1 MQAWRVTPTIFKNSK
16 KHHNH
21 HNFSAAT
28 IQQTFVPSIN
38 TQSVATMVSKHIN
51 QIVNTLVLLSVLSFR
66 TSGAFVPNQKNNNVE
81 SRLYGKKVQTK
92 KTTERAYN
100 ERNFESM
107 MGNDWR
113 EFRAKL
119 VAQEKEAAL
128 LRESTAYYHGSKL
141 MAKHGRIGD
150 LFAGSINIFD
160 DRICGVLDCNDP
172 FVSKDEL
179 PIIMQKKVSID
190 KHRWAHPIPR
200 PEQGSILISN
210 ERFHQT
216 VVLMISH
223 CDKSGS
229 SGVVINRYVLMI
241 IIGFIFMFLLIISH
255 FYTNI
260 LQTVG

>member
-1 MQAWRVTPTIFKNSK
+1 MQLTTIITQPTVTMISLQTYQALNVFTLLLAVFSSK
-16 KHHNH
+16 
-21 HNFSAAT
+21 SD
-28 IQQTFVPSIN
+28 
-38 TQSVATMVSKHIN
+38 
-51 QIVNTLVLLSVLSFR
+51 
-66 TSGAFVPNQKNNNVE
+66 AFVPNLQRSVE
-81 SRLYGKKVQTK
+81 TRLYGKKVQTK
-92 KTTERAYN
+92 KTTERAFN

-119 VAQEKEAAL
+119 VAQEKAAAL

-179 PIIMQKKVSID
+179 PIIMQKEVSID
-190 KHRWAHPIPR
+190 KHRWAHSIPR

-229 SGVVINRYVLMI
+229 SGVVINRYVNAM
-241 IIGFIFMFLLIISH
+241 
-255 FYTNI
+255 
-260 LQTVG
+260 

>member
-1 MQAWRVTPTIFKNSK
+1 MA
-16 KHHNH
+16 
-21 HNFSAAT
+21 
-28 IQQTFVPSIN
+28 
-38 TQSVATMVSKHIN
+38 SKHLY
-51 QIVNTLVLLSVLSFR
+51 QIVSTLTLLSAISFC
-66 TSGAFVPNQKNNNVE
+66 TCAAFVPNQRRSNAE
-81 SRLYGKKVQTK
+81 TRLYGKKVHAK

-128 LRESTAYYHGSKL
+128 LRESTAYYHGTKL

-179 PIIMQKKVSID
+179 PIIMQKKVNID

-229 SGVVINRYVLMI
+229 SGVVINRYVMMI
-241 IIGFIFMFLLIISH
+241 RSGFTFCFVQSFNITIQFFVYTLAHWMKKLIRLHWIA
-255 FYTNI
+255 
-260 LQTVG
+260 